1 MSKLGKATKWIIG
14 VVSGLL
20 ILVVAAA
27 ILVPILFKD
36 DLLRMGKDYANEYID
51 ATLDFNEESV
61 QLSLLWSFPDVSFS
75 IEDLSVTGKGA
86 FEGKK
91 LADIGHFYFT
101 VNILDIINQNYTVN
115 GIELA
120 DADFYVK
127 VLRDGTANYDIM
139 ISDGTT
145 ADVAEESKPTQNASE
160 LSLSIDH
167 WALTN
172 INLIY
177 DDEPAQLYVE
187 LKDLDHEG
195 SGDFASTLVDFETQT
210 SIEALTAS
218 SGGIRYLRKANLT
231 LDFNAGL
238 DLAKKVYEL
247 RDNRL
252 RINALE
258 LVADGSISQPNK
270 DDLVLDLT
278 FEALRT
284 SFGSVLSLI
293 PAAYIKDFDDV
304 KTKGNVQLNGF
315 AKGTYNKNTY
325 PAFALNLSVDNGE
338 VQYPDLPLPIREV
351 NANIKVNSPK
361 SDLNAMTLDV
371 TKFHFEVGSNPVDA
385 TLRLR
390 TPMSDPDVKATVDG
404 TVVLDEFSKA
414 FPMEGVAALTG
425 TIKAN
430 LDVDTRMSYVTEE
443 KYDKV
448 KMKGG
453 LAINQVKY
461 SASNLPL
468 VKIKEIVMEFTSNAV
483 NLDNFD
489 LTIGRSDLK
498 GSGQLDNLLTYFSR
512 DNIMKG
518 NLKLRSKYFN
528 ANEILKAQ
536 SSASTEET
544 PAAPDKNVAT
554 RMQDTTVAETPIFD
568 AFNFSI
574 DAEMAAVQ
582 YDVYN
587 ILNLKT
593 KGSFSP
599 SLAKLENLSFDIGEV
614 DIQAKGIMENVFG
627 YLFHDELLEGTVTF
641 YSEYMNLNQFMTKDG
656 TAEEPEATIKEVPD
670 DVTKVESEMKPILV
684 PDNLDLTLL
693 ATMKRLLYDN
703 YDLHNVQAE
712 IHVKDQILDIVALR
726 ADAFGGDIF
735 VNGAYNTQN
744 PKDPKFA
751 FAYKVDRLSIP
762 TVFNQVGVAQRFA
775 PFLKSVTGTLSSDFE
790 IKGDLQDNLY
800 PDLGSLAAVGVL
812 ETFDT
817 EIKDNETLTRL
828 GNQLNIAAL
837 KEVNLANTINRFKI
851 KDGKLKI
858 EPGAYHI
865 AGMDIVAGGEHGLD
879 NQMDY
884 EVKLRVP
891 RSLLGGNAVGAAA
904 NRAIDKG
911 LATLAPQAK
920 QLGVNLEQSQFINLK
935 VDVLGAM
942 SKPQFK
948 VHLLGGET
956 SDGKNLGE
964 QVTASIKEEAEKAKA
979 ELEAKAKAEKERIQ
993 REAQAKIDAE
1003 KERLRK
1009 EAEERARMLAQQA
1022 AKDPQAALDSLKNTD
1037 IQGIL
1042 NGDNGILKDPAGQ
1055 LGDIFKNDKDKD
1067 QKDKNK
1073 KTNPFGN
1080 FKNPF
1085 EKK

>member
-20 ILVVAAA
+20 ILVVAAV
-27 ILVPILFKD
+27 ILVPILFKE

-61 QLSLLWSFPDVSFS
+61 QLSLLWSFPNVSFS

-91 LADIGHFYFT
+91 LADIGRFYFT

-115 GIELA
+115 GIELT

-139 ISDGTT
+139 IADGKAT
-145 ADVAEESKPTQNASE
+145 DVAEPASTKSSSE

-167 WALTN
+167 WAFTN
-172 INLIY
+172 VNVIY

-195 SGDFASTLVDFETQT
+195 SGDFASTLVDFETET

-218 SGGIRYLRKANLT
+218 SGGVRYLRKANIELN
-231 LDFNAGL
+231 FNAGL
-238 DLAKKVYEL
+238 DLAKKIYTL

-278 FEALRT
+278 FEAPKT

-293 PAAYIKDFDDV
+293 PAAYTKDFEDV
-304 KTKGNVQLNGF
+304 KTKGNVQLDGF
-315 AKGTYNKNTY
+315 AKGTYNANTY
-325 PAFALNLSVDNGE
+325 PAFALDLSVDNAE

-351 NANIKVNSPK
+351 NTNIKINSPK
-361 SDLNAMTLDV
+361 SDLNAMTLDI

-385 TLRLR
+385 TLHLR

-404 TVVLDEFSKA
+404 TIVLDEFSKA

-425 TIKAN
+425 TVKAN

-453 LAINQVKY
+453 LAINKVKY
-461 SASNLPL
+461 SANNLPL
-468 VKIKEIVMEFTSNAV
+468 VKIQEIVMEFTSNAV

-528 ANEILKAQ
+528 ANEILEAQ
-536 SSASTEET
+536 SSTPTQKASTT
-544 PAAPDKNVAT
+544 PDKDVAT
-554 RMQDTTVAETPIFD
+554 RMQDTTVAQTPIFD

-574 DAEMAAVQ
+574 DAEMGAVQ
-582 YDVYN
+582 YDVYS

-627 YLFHDELLEGTVTF
+627 YLFNNELLEGNVTF
-641 YSEYMNLNQFMTKDG
+641 YSEYMNLNQFMTKNG
-656 TAEEPEATIKEVPD
+656 AAEEPEATIKEVPD
-670 DVTKVESEMKPILV
+670 DVTKVESQMKPILV

-703 YDLHNVQAE
+703 YDLRNVQAE
-712 IHVKDQILDIVALR
+712 IHVKNQVLDIVALR

-744 PKDPKFA
+744 PEDPKFT

-762 TVFNQVGVAQRFA
+762 TVFNQVGVAQRLA
-775 PFLKSVTGTLSSDFE
+775 PFFKAVTGTLSSNFE

-800 PDLGSLAAVGVL
+800 PDLRSLVATGVL

-828 GNQLNIAAL
+828 SNELNIAAL
-837 KEVNLANTINRFKI
+837 KRVNLANTINHFKI

-858 EPGAYHI
+858 EPGTYNI
-865 AGMDIVAGGEHGLD
+865 AGIDIVAGGEHGLD
-879 NQMDY
+879 NQLDY
-884 EVKLRVP
+884 DIKLRVP
-891 RSLLGGNAVGAAA
+891 RALLSGNAVGAAA
-904 NRAIDKG
+904 NSAIDKG
-911 LATLAPQAK
+911 LAALAPQAK
-920 QLGVNLEQSQFINLK
+920 QLGISLEQSDFINLK

-948 VHLLGGET
+948 VNLLGGET
-956 SDGKNLGE
+956 DDGKNLGE
-964 QVTASIKEEAEKAKA
+964 QVTANIKEEAEKARA
-979 ELEAKAKAEKERIQ
+979 ALEAKAKAEKERIQ
-993 REAQAKIDAE
+993 REAQAKIEAE

-1022 AKDPQAALDSLKNTD
+1022 AKDPQAALDSLKNTNIKD
-1037 IQGIL
+1037 LLQ
-1042 NGDNGILKDPAGQ
+1042 GDNGILKDPAGQ
-1055 LGDIFKNDKDKD
+1055 LGDIFGNNKDNKD
-1067 QKDKNK
+1067 DKDKNK
-1073 KTNPFGN
+1073 KNNPFGN